1 MGFVTF
7 GRSSLV
13 VEAVTVRQYV
23 TFVIGITTVYTIGWI
38 TTIADIDTIGWI
50 ITVAAVCNCSVSR

>member
-7 GRSSLV
+7 LV
-13 VEAVTVRQYV
+13 VETVTVRQYV

-38 TTIADIDTIGWI
+38 
-50 ITVAAVCNCSVSR
+50 ITVAAVCNCWVSPDTMIVLLQYPL